1 MKTNFDKDIVL
12 DLSAPELEFE
22 NLMFPLNQVFN
33 TDEWM
38 QGFWKYWSAK
48 GEDKIGLFFRFQ
60 NEVLKNFS
68 EYQVPVIALGA
79 DTSHEAVCLVFEK
92 VNTGGK
98 ALDAFELLT
107 AMYAAQGHKLRDDW
121 LGDEKS
127 DDADRKLGTQKR
139 LAAFGRA
146 AGQSQGVLA
155 NVAATDFL
163 QAIALLHTKELRLAA
178 IADPT
183 KKEND

>member
-1 MKTNFDKDIVL
+1 
-12 DLSAPELEFE
+12 
-22 NLMFPLNQVFN
+22 
-33 TDEWM
+33 M
-38 QGFWKYWSAK
+38 QGFWNYWNKK
-48 GEDKIGLFFRFQ
+48 GEDKIGLFFRYH
-60 NEVLKNFS
+60 NDVLKIFT

-127 DDADRKLGTQKR
+127 DSPDLKLGIQKR
-139 LAAFGRA
+139 LANFGRA
-146 AGQSQGVLA
+146 DWQAQGVLA
-155 NVAATDFL
+155 NVASTDFL
-163 QAIALLHTKELRLAA
+163 QAH
-178 IADPT
+178 
-183 KKEND
+183 

>member
-1 MKTNFDKDIVL
+1 
-12 DLSAPELEFE
+12 
-22 NLMFPLNQVFN
+22 MFPLNQVFS

-38 QGFWKYWSAK
+38 QGFWNYWSKK

-60 NEVLKNFS
+60 NDVLKNFT

-107 AMYAAQGHKLRDDW
+107 AMYAAQGHKLRNDW
-121 LGDEKS
+121 LGIDK
-127 DDADRKLGTQKR
+127 
-139 LAAFGRA
+139 
-146 AGQSQGVLA
+146 
-155 NVAATDFL
+155 
-163 QAIALLHTKELRLAA
+163 
-178 IADPT
+178 PT
-183 KKEND
+183 KSWISIGWT